1 MSHLSNLL
9 HFRHDWYQTE
19 SQVVVTIMVKNAKK
33 EDVTVIFG
41 EREVMFL
48 LVFFNFF
55 IYLFFCHTYI
65 HTVFIT
71 DIDYFQVLHVEK
83 RPANKII
90 TMNRTFKL

>member
-19 SQVVVTIMVKNAKK
+19 SQVVVTIMEKNAKK

-48 LVFFNFF
+48 LVFIFYFF
-55 IYLFFCHTYI
+55 GHKCI

-71 DIDYFQVLHVEK
+71 DRDYFQVLHVEK
-83 RPANKII
+83 RPTNEII